1 MPAQVTQ
8 WIYENMDW
16 AFAADQTFHYSKT
29 ANTLNDIFKIV
40 SCTPQLPNAS
50 LIYDHAVDNN
60 YGLIVRPVT
69 GYLSNNA
76 GTATGVFDFT
86 ISETQDNKWKAEENA
101 IYGQI
106 RTDDLIKMVWQACGL
121 NVAESWQNTYLIRCR
136 RHLIAGRSVC
146 NAHITNNV
154 GTCCLYVRKRVIDEI
169 IEAMDVEGMFM
180 QDHETVESV
189 TAGLS
194 YEWEP
199 NRSTDT
205 LINSAYTFVMNS
217 RAIHNYADRISGNMK
232 DIYDY
237 WRGYVSYSEVMSKF
251 NAWVEDNNIDLTGK
265 LINVQAHF
273 SLTGSSKPALG
284 VTVKVY
290 HYLHDAFTPTVDTT
304 TTDMSQYS
312 SQDEVYSGK
321 YLDLF
326 AAGFSNQAVIDG
338 ICYMHWYGNTDS
350 SVDYSTATVSTNT
363 GIANYTRD
371 RTLSGYESAEAA
383 YTNYG
388 TADIYPEG
396 ITAKEGATTGE
407 EGTTSSDF
415 WPSWAGGAITLQTV
429 SIDTFD
435 FDTATFIPI
444 GYGSATSDYT
454 QYDMQHGKIKGKPY
468 LQALGVVMEDIEDFL
483 PVVYDPDDPDDPSN
497 PPIINPDTQPESTPT
512 PTDESSASE
521 SASRLFTVHK
531 LSNTE
536 VDALGNFLY
545 SNDFISAI
553 QNMFT
558 EPMDAIIGCFILHYH
573 GTLPLGANET
583 LKLGSILGTS
593 GVTGDKVTNQYMD
606 IDFGSITIPEFYGNV
621 EDYAP
626 YSKAEIFLPYIGFCA
641 IDVNDV
647 MGASVKLKYT
657 IDIFTGACVARIFVT
672 KNGTT
677 QEVYNFN
684 GNCAAMV
691 PLTNR
696 DFTQG
701 VSHLLTGAVGIIG
714 GIASGGATGVLSA
727 TVGAS
732 HLMGSPVGT
741 KRSGSVGS
749 NLGAMSNQTPFIM
762 IHRPRAYNAANWPY
776 FYGQPSW
783 WSTTLGRLSGYTR
796 VKEAHL
802 DGINCTDDERREIE
816 RLLKQG
822 VMV

>member
-40 SCTPQLPNAS
+40 SCTPQLPNKS

-69 GYLSNNA
+69 GYLPNNA
-76 GTATGVFDFT
+76 GTGTGVFDFT
-86 ISETQDNKWKAEENA
+86 ITETQDNKWKVDENA

-106 RTDDLIKMVWQACGL
+106 RIDDLIPMVWQACGL
-121 NVAESWQNTYLIRCR
+121 NVAESWQSTYLTRCR
-136 RHLIAGRSVC
+136 RHLIPGRSVC

-169 IEAMDVEGMFM
+169 IEAMDVEGMFDVDQQLPDLLPAGEITMGAGGSFTQAFNYCVSNM
-180 QDHETVESV
+180 QSGVWSDLTANYPYYEGFTISPQRAMADIGSMFASHGINISDYKYGFISAGYQYPVPGYPLTKTVYLYLYNITDDSFTLYSDVESSIP
-189 TAGLS
+189 TG
-194 YEWEP
+194 
-199 NRSTDT
+199 STGKNFSIT
-205 LINSAYTFVMNS
+205 NSNIRQ
-217 RAIHNYADRISGNMK
+217 RADGNCYSGY
-232 DIYDY
+232 I
-237 WRGYVSYSEVMSKF
+237 SYSFSKDT
-251 NAWVEDNNIDLTGK
+251 ETGV
-265 LINVQAHF
+265 I
-273 SLTGSSKPALG
+273 TI
-284 VTVKVY
+284 
-290 HYLHDAFTPTVDTT
+290 TPTEHWNDI
-304 TTDMSQYS
+304 SNIPQNLCAYR
-312 SQDEVYSGK
+312 QNYKDE
-321 YLDLF
+321 
-326 AAGFSNQAVIDG
+326 
-338 ICYMHWYGNTDS
+338 GNIYR
-350 SVDYSTATVSTNT
+350 VWAEMTNWMT
-363 GIANYTRD
+363 EEIR
-371 RTLSGYESAEAA
+371 
-383 YTNYG
+383 
-388 TADIYPEG
+388 PEG
-396 ITAKEGATTGE
+396 ITVKEDATPGE
-407 EGTTSSDF
+407 TGTTTSDF
-415 WPSWAGGAITLQTV
+415 WSSWAASSISLQTV
-429 SIDTFD
+429 SVDTFD

-444 GYGSATSDYT
+444 GYGSSTSDYT

-583 LKLGSILGTS
+583 LRLGSILGTS

-802 DGINCTDDERREIE
+802 DGIDCTDDERREIE